1 MILEAWAERWAT
13 EEANNFNPAY
23 CGTLIYEFARSYQK
37 AKRRPA
43 PFALI
48 FCALPI
54 ALHPGT
60 RDRLPATTAS
70 GMFPWLEQNRD
81 LRVGFGLR
89 ARNLAPYV
97 KEGLRYAIARK
108 AVQLEEGGVIEIGP
122 KRASFTA
129 RALDETTMD
138 VRNTVQSVRMVAR
151 WFADAGDAASILA
164 GWGIR
169 L

>member
-1 MILEAWAERWAT
+1 MKLEAWSERWAA
-13 EEANNFNPAY
+13 EEANHFNPAY
-23 CGTLIYEFARSYQK
+23 CGALTYEFARSYRN
-37 AKRRPA
+37 ARHRPA
-43 PFALI
+43 SFALV

-54 ALHPGT
+54 ALHRDT
-60 RDRLPATTAS
+60 RDRLPARTGS

-81 LRVGFGLR
+81 VRVGFGVR

-97 KEGLRYAIARK
+97 KEGVRYAIAPE
-108 AVQLEEGGVIEIGP
+108 AVRLEEGGVIEIGP

-129 RALDETTMD
+129 SALEATTPE

-151 WFADAGDAASILA
+151 WFAGSGDPASILA

-169 L
+169 V